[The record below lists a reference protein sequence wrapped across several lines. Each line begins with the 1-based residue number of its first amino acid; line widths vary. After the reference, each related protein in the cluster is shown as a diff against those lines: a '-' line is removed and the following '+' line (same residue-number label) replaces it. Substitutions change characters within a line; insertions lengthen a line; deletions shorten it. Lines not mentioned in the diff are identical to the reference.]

1 MVLLRTLFL
10 TLYKKFI
17 RSQLGYVN
25 IMYEQIYDF
34 CEDLKLIQY
43 NAFMILCGN
52 NWCNKRYFN
61 RKTMPRVRFGDIGD
75 IDLLN

>member
-1 MVLLRTLFL
+1 MSISCMSKSMIL
-10 TLYKKFI
+10 
-17 RSQLGYVN
+17 
-25 IMYEQIYDF
+25 F

>member
-1 MVLLRTLFL
+1 MSKSMIL
-10 TLYKKFI
+10 
-17 RSQLGYVN
+17 
-25 IMYEQIYDF
+25 F